1 MGFIIRPNKKLN
13 FKTFSMKQT
22 FIHTIIKNNGKKKFN
37 FFLLDIHILKLNRF
51 VFSWFLFN
59 DGCVDFK
66 METIYYE
73 DDEIEMKYVA
83 ENEMRLS
90 SELLTSLN
98 GRQVVV
104 MTVMEKWLRKT
115 CMAIWIL

>member
-1 MGFIIRPNKKLN
+1 
-13 FKTFSMKQT
+13 
-22 FIHTIIKNNGKKKFN
+22 
-37 FFLLDIHILKLNRF
+37 
-51 VFSWFLFN
+51 
-59 DGCVDFK
+59 

-104 MTVMEKWLRKT
+104 MTVMEK
-115 CMAIWIL
+115 

>member
-1 MGFIIRPNKKLN
+1 
-13 FKTFSMKQT
+13 
-22 FIHTIIKNNGKKKFN
+22 
-37 FFLLDIHILKLNRF
+37 
-51 VFSWFLFN
+51 
-59 DGCVDFK
+59 

-73 DDEIEMKYVA
+73 DVEIEMKYVA

-104 MTVMEKWLRKT
+104 MTVMEK
-115 CMAIWIL
+115 